1 MGIPGIVVID
11 PSGKHR
17 PYIQPRDMDAS
28 QALTLEVMNETLA
41 ILEDKIISQHAQ
53 LNAFWM
59 LFVTLILAVLLLI
72 GFLMFVCHVQDK
84 TDYDLGRVRARAGWL
99 DFQMTNMRLS
109 MEELK
114 RRMRDSNSGFNFNDN
129 DDESAALPLYTPAPA
144 MHSGSSAG
152 PRDQAVRVLVLTGN
166 SDREEVEPGNNE
178 QQEEHAAV
186 PWVNKI
192 LRGHAQA
199 VQYVEGA
206 FDEIDTADH
215 AFLV

>member
-17 PYIQPRDMDAS
+17 PYIQPRDRDVS
-28 QALTLEVMNETLA
+28 QVLTLEVMNEALA
-41 ILEDKIISQHAQ
+41 ILENKIISQHAQ

-72 GFLMFVCHVQDK
+72 VFLMSVCHVQDK

-99 DFQMTNMRLS
+99 DFQMANMRQKV
-109 MEELK
+109 EELK
-114 RRMRDSNSGFNFNDN
+114 RQMRYSDSDLSFNDG

-144 MHSGSSAG
+144 MHSGTSDG
-152 PRDQAVRVLVLTGN
+152 PHDTSN
-166 SDREEVEPGNNE
+166 SDREVVEPDNNE
-178 QQEEHAAV
+178 KQEEHAAV
-186 PWVNKI
+186 PWVNQI

-206 FDEIDTADH
+206 FDEHDTADH
-215 AFLV
+215 GFLV